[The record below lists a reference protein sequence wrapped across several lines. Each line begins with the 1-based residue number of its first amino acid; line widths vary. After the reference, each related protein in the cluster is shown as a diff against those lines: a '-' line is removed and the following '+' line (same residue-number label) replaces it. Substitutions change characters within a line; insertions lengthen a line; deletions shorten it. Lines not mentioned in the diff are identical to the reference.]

1 MEILNQFGVN
11 PILLAAQVVNFVIL
25 LFILKRFLY
34 KPLLKVLQERKQ
46 KIADSLKNA
55 EKIEKRLQET
65 NEELEKTLGKALKEG
80 QKIIDES
87 KKTGIQIME
96 DSKQTAAEIIENAY
110 KQVAEAQKAEYT
122 KLEQRVRENAGQ
134 IVAIALE
141 KITGKILN
149 KNQKDIIEKSMKN
162 LS

>member
-1 MEILNQFGVN
+1 
-11 PILLAAQVVNFVIL
+11 
-25 LFILKRFLY
+25 
-34 KPLLKVLQERKQ
+34 
-46 KIADSLKNA
+46 
-55 EKIEKRLQET
+55 
-65 NEELEKTLGKALKEG
+65 
-80 QKIIDES
+80 
-87 KKTGIQIME
+87 ME

>member
-11 PILLAAQVVNFVIL
+11 PILLAAQVVNFLIL

-34 KPLLKVLQERKQ
+34 KPLLKVLDQRKQ
-46 KIADSLKNA
+46 KIEESLKNA
-55 EKIEKRLQET
+55 EEIERRLQET
-65 NEELEKTLGKALKEG
+65 NEEIEKTLARALQEG

-110 KQVAEAQKAEYT
+110 KQAVEAQKAEYA
-122 KLEQRVRENAGQ
+122 KLEQRVKENAGQ

-149 KNQKDIIEKSMKN
+149 KSQKEIIDRSMKN